1 MACKT
6 GTNILFTI
14 NKLFTY
20 KWLMRLERGTVQ
32 GREAGSEEAKKKYC
46 RRGRERE
53 RIERSKKEKGGITAT
68 RKAQPSEPGIRPRP
82 RPPPRPPR
90 RRRSRR
96 TSDGASADDLIPRL
110 PKLTSVLTPGLANS
124 PSKNV
129 VRESRRNHHQ
139 KCSFY

>member
-1 MACKT
+1 MKLWT
-6 GTNILFTI
+6 VRQELRNILFTI

-20 KWLMRLERGTVQ
+20 KWLMRLEGEPFKA
-32 GREAGSEEAKKKYC
+32 GRQSARKQRRSIADEE
-46 RRGRERE
+46 GGERE

-110 PKLTSVLTPGLANS
+110 PKLTSVLTPGLANG
-124 PSKNV
+124 PSNK
-129 VRESRRNHHQ
+129 RAMAL
-139 KCSFY
+139 